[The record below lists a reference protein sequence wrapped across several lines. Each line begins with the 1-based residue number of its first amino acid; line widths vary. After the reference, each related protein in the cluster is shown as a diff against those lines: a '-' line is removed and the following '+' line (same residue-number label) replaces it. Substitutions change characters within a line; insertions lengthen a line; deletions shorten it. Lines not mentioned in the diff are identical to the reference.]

1 MKTEIT
7 TDIIYANYS
16 TAIKYQL
23 ESLKNECKEFA
34 KNNKDL
40 IRNRRDFTNDLIEVA
55 NYSNSKLRVNY
66 FRSNSMKTFKK
77 TFENFFSL
85 YFSGKILHN

>member
-1 MKTEIT
+1 M
-7 TDIIYANYS
+7 
-16 TAIKYQL
+16 
-23 ESLKNECKEFA
+23 KNECKEFA

-55 NYSNSKLRVNY
+55 NYSNSKLRVNN

-77 TFENFFSL
+77 TFKNFFSL